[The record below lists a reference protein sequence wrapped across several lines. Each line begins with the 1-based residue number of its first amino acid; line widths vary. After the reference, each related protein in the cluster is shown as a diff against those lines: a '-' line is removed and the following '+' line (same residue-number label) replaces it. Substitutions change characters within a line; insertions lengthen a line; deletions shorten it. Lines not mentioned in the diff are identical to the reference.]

1 MKLLALFS
9 RLLSILAVGGLLIA
23 PIVASRAEAAALA
36 MPQGAMN
43 EVHSMSMSMSMPD
56 GMPCCPEQGPLA
68 PDHQKSC
75 PFAIACMMG
84 AATIAPVVATSVLV
98 LTEGQVIALLS
109 DPERNVLASAPP
121 LRPPRA

>member
-9 RLLSILAVGGLLIA
+9 RLFSVLAVAGLLIA
-23 PIVASRAEAAALA
+23 PIVASQAEAAAFA
-36 MPQGAMN
+36 MPQGSMN
-43 EVHSMSMSMSMPD
+43 EVHSMSMPD

-84 AATIAPVVATSVLV
+84 AATIAPAVATSVSV
-98 LTEGQVIALLS
+98 LTEGQVIAPLS
-109 DPERNVLASAPP
+109 DSERTVLASAPP

>member
-1 MKLLALFS
+1 MKLLALLS
-9 RLLSILAVGGLLIA
+9 RLLSVLAVAGLLIA
-23 PIVASRAEAAALA
+23 PIMASQAETAAFA

-43 EVHSMSMSMSMPD
+43 EGHSMSMPD

-84 AATIAPVVATSVLV
+84 AATISPPVAPSVLA
-98 LTEGQVIALLS
+98 LTEGQVIALVS
-109 DPERNVLASAPP
+109 DQERTVLASAPP